1 MELRDVCNVS
11 QAAISTLDP
20 KEQSIDL
27 ECTLLSHMA
36 IMEES
41 LGNPSKALEIATKG
55 HDLRKTEEHPNRIIL
70 AWDEN
75 NLGYTCNTAN
85 KHLESKAHFENA
97 RARWTAMID
106 DGYIDSPWPTVQK
119 KNLGRCLVYLHE
131 YDAAETLLLEATK
144 EFESNEPIN
153 WAMLA

>member
-1 MELRDVCNVS
+1 VS

-27 ECTLLSHMA
+27 KCTLLSHMA

-41 LGNPSKALEIATKG
+41 LGNPLKALEIATKG
-55 HDLRKTEEHPNRIIL
+55 HDLRKTEEPQNRIIL
-70 AWDEN
+70 AWDQS

-85 KHLESKAHFENA
+85 KHLESRAHFENA
-97 RARWTAMID
+97 RQKWAAMID
-106 DGYIDSPWPTVQK
+106 DGYINSPWPTVQK
-119 KNLGRCLVYLHE
+119 KNLGRCLVYLRE
-131 YDAAETLLLEATK
+131 YDEAEMLLLEATR
-144 EFESNEPIN
+144 EFESHEPIN